1 MIFSMKLNHSK
12 KRSRASGR
20 RGFTLVELLLVLVIL
35 GILATVTVFA
45 VRGITDK
52 GQESACDTDKRVME
66 VAVETWYAD
75 ESAATEGD
83 PTEAGLVAA
92 QFLRS
97 ESTLYDVGAAG
108 AVDPQAGGACA
119 V

>member
-1 MIFSMKLNHSK
+1 MNTSTN
-12 KRSRASGR
+12 RTAGR
-20 RGFTLVELLLVLVIL
+20 RDRGFTLVELLIVVVIL

-52 GQESACDTDKRVME
+52 GQKSACDTDKRVME

-75 ESAATEGD
+75 ESAATVGD

-92 QFLRS
+92 KFLRS
-97 ESTLYDVGAAG
+97 QSTLYDVGAAG
-108 AVDPQAGGACA
+108 AVNPQAGGACA
-119 V
+119 A